1 MTRTVKNV
9 QGDDI
14 EVASIRDL
22 LESERALRKWVV
34 GSFVSIVVTAVSLG
48 VLYGKMVSD
57 ISRIGAR
64 VEEIRQEGSVP
75 VQDLHNQLHVI
86 DERQQVST
94 ANIEKLTALT
104 MENQD
109 ALARIETRIGIWAR
123 EKKP

>member
-75 VQDLHNQLHVI
+75 VQDLHNQLHVM

>member
-75 VQDLHNQLHVI
+75 VQDLHNQLHMI

-94 ANIEKLTALT
+94 ANIEKLTTLT

>member
-64 VEEIRQEGSVP
+64 VEEIRAEGSVP
-75 VQDLHNQLHVI
+75 LQDVHRQLALLQ
-86 DERQQVST
+86 ERMEQNSLLQ
-94 ANIEKLTALT
+94 EKLTALT

>member
-9 QGDDI
+9 EGDDI

>member
-1 MTRTVKNV
+1 MTRRVTNV
-9 QGDDI
+9 EGNEI

-57 ISRIGAR
+57 ISRIGVR
-64 VEEIRQEGSVP
+64 VEEIRAEGSVP
-75 VQDLHNQLHVI
+75 LQGLHTELSLMA
-86 DERQQVST
+86 ERQRQNTKNIDKMT
-94 ANIEKLTALT
+94 AMVMN
-104 MENQD
+104 NQD
-109 ALARIETRIGIWAR
+109 ALARIEARIGIWAR

>member
-75 VQDLHNQLHVI
+75 VQDLHNQLHMI

-94 ANIEKLTALT
+94 ANMEKLTALT